1 MKQRKGLSP
10 NIAIAGTGILI
21 AVLFLVSICVGQY
34 PISLSEIWGIFRG
47 GMEDTMAYNVFYTL
61 RMPRTILALM
71 AGIAMGVAG
80 SIYQIIFK
88 NPLASPDIIGVTAGA
103 NLGAAAAILFL
114 GGSAAALAVGAFAGG
129 IVVVLLVMLLVRL
142 TGLSRTST
150 YVLAGIVMSSVSK
163 AFIMILKFFA
173 DPQNELAA
181 MEFWTMGSLAQVTRS
196 KLLVVAPL
204 FLISLIGL
212 FLMRRQIG
220 LMALSEDECRM
231 LGVRIRPVRLAV
243 LLLSTLLVASVVSVT
258 GLIAFI
264 GLVVPHIAKLMIKKG
279 GAVLTILS
287 GLIGGAIL
295 LPADCLARSLGSVEI
310 PISILTTFLAVPFL
324 FYLMCRQKGGGQ

>member
-10 NIAIAGTGILI
+10 RIAMAGTGILI
-21 AVLFLVSICVGQY
+21 AVLFFVSICIGQY

-47 GMEDTMAYNVFYTL
+47 GMEDTMAYQVFYTL
-61 RMPRTILALM
+61 RLPRTILALM
-71 AGIAMGVAG
+71 AGMAMGVAG

-114 GGSAAALAVGAFAGG
+114 GGSAAALAGGAFIGG
-129 IVVVLLVMLLVRL
+129 ILVVLLVMALVRV
-142 TGLSRTST
+142 TGLNQTST
-150 YVLAGIVMSSVSK
+150 YVLAGIVMSAISK
-163 AFIMILKFFA
+163 ALIMTLKYFA
-173 DPQNELAA
+173 DPLNELAA
-181 MEFWTMGSLAQVTRS
+181 IEFWTMGSLAQATRT

-204 FLISLIGL
+204 FLVSLAGL
-212 FLMRRQIG
+212 FLLRRQIG
-220 LMALSEDECRM
+220 LMALNEDECRM
-231 LGVRIRPVRLAV
+231 LGVRIRPVRLSV

-264 GLVVPHIAKLMIKKG
+264 GLVVPHIARLMIKRSG
-279 GAVLTILS
+279 TALTVLS
-287 GLIGGAIL
+287 GLMGGAIL
-295 LPADCLARSLGSVEI
+295 IPADCLARSLGSAEI

-324 FYLMCRQKGGGQ
+324 FYLMCRQKGGVR